1 MPIARLRALWRD
13 IYESLWL
20 LPALFTAAALALA
33 WLLVHADP
41 YLPDSLNRR
50 SISWLFGGG
59 ADGARGVLSAIAG
72 SIMTVTGVVFSVT
85 IVALQL
91 ASSQY
96 TPRVLRTF
104 MADRS
109 NQFVLAVFIGTFV
122 YALAVMRT
130 IHGSGDGYEA
140 FVPALAVT
148 AGFVFAIISIGCLI
162 YYIHHAARSIQIET
176 IMANVTADA
185 LRTVRAEYS
194 KEAQPEFEWSPP
206 DLPVH
211 VIRASEPGYLTALD
225 EKALLKAARS
235 TSCIISV
242 EAEFGQFV
250 YPDMPLARL
259 WGNAVGDEIADDVR
273 NAFATGAART
283 QHQDPMLGIVE
294 LVDIAVKALS
304 PGINDPTTAMNAFDR
319 LGEILLEIGKRH
331 RFTQIQAEDG
341 ATIILARPTFAAAV
355 ELAVDQ
361 IARYGA
367 TNPAVIERIASVL
380 GRIASLMPAERHAT
394 LRAQLERVR
403 VLALER
409 LQLPHDR
416 TRVNAAIDR
425 AVEVMS
431 G

>member
-20 LPALFTAAALALA
+20 LPAVFTAAALVLA

-41 YLPDSLNRR
+41 YLPESLNRR

-130 IHGSGDGYEA
+130 IHGSGDGYEE
-140 FVPALAVT
+140 FVPAVAVT
-148 AGFVFAIISIGCLI
+148 GGFVLAIISIGCLI

-185 LRTVRAEYS
+185 LKTVRTEYS
-194 KEAQPEFEWSPP
+194 EEPQAEFDWSPP
-206 DLPVH
+206 ELPVH
-211 VIRASEPGYLTALD
+211 VVRATESGYLTALD
-225 EKALLKAARS
+225 EKALLKAARA

-242 EAEFGQFV
+242 EVEFGQFI
-250 YPDMPLARL
+250 YADMPLARL
-259 WGNAVGDEIADDVR
+259 WGKPFGDEIADNVR
-273 NAFATGAART
+273 NAFATGPART
-283 QHQDPMLGIVE
+283 QHQDPTLGIVE

-304 PGINDPTTAMNAFDR
+304 PGINDPTTAINAFDR
-319 LGEILLEIGKRH
+319 LGEILLEIGRRH
-331 RFTQIQAEDG
+331 RVTQVQADDG
-341 ATIILARPTFAAAV
+341 ATIVLARPTFAAAV
-355 ELAVDQ
+355 ELAVEQ

-367 TNPAVIERIASVL
+367 SNPAVIERIASVL
-380 GRIASLMPAERHAT
+380 GRIALLMPATRHET
-394 LRAQLERVR
+394 LRLQLERVR

-409 LQLPHDR
+409 LEVQHDR
-416 TRVNAAIDR
+416 TRVNTAIDR
-425 AVEVMS
+425 ALEVMS
-431 G
+431 T

>member
-20 LPALFTAAALALA
+20 QPALFTAAALALA

-41 YLPDSLNRR
+41 YLPESLNRR
-50 SISWLFGGG
+50 SIRWLFSGG

-72 SIMTVTGVVFSVT
+72 SIITVTGVVFSVT

-104 MADRS
+104 MGDRS

-130 IHGSGDGYEA
+130 IHGSGDGYEE
-140 FVPALAVT
+140 FVPAVAVT
-148 AGFVFAIISIGCLI
+148 VGFVLAIISIGCLI
-162 YYIHHAARSIQIET
+162 FYIHHAARSIQVET

-185 LRTVRAEYS
+185 LRAVETEYS
-194 KEAQPEFEWSPP
+194 DEPGSESDWTEP
-206 DLPVH
+206 DRPAH
-211 VIRASEPGYLTALD
+211 VIRSRGSGYLTALD
-225 EKALLKAARS
+225 ENALMKAARR
-235 TSCIISV
+235 TSCIVSV
-242 EAEFGQFV
+242 EVEFGQFI
-250 YPDMPLARL
+250 YPGMPLARL
-259 WGNAVGDEIADDVR
+259 WGDPPGDEIADNVR
-273 NAFATGAART
+273 DAFAMGPART
-283 QHQDPMLGIVE
+283 QHQDPTLGMVE

-319 LGEILLEIGKRH
+319 LGEVLLAIGKRQ
-331 RFTQIQAEDG
+331 RVTQVRGEDG
-341 ATIILARPTFAAAV
+341 ATIVLARPTYAYAV

-380 GRIASLMPAERHAT
+380 AHIASLMPAERHET
-394 LRAQLERVR
+394 LRLQLERVR

-425 AVEVMS
+425 ALEVMS

>member
-33 WLLVHADP
+33 WLLVHVDP
-41 YLPDSLNRR
+41 YLPESLNRR
-50 SISWLFGGG
+50 SIRWLFSGG

-72 SIMTVTGVVFSVT
+72 SIITVTGVVFSVT

-130 IHGSGDGYEA
+130 IHGSGDGYEE
-140 FVPALAVT
+140 FVPAVAVT
-148 AGFVFAIISIGCLI
+148 VGFVLAIISIGCLI
-162 YYIHHAARSIQIET
+162 FYIHHAARSIQIET

-185 LRTVRAEYS
+185 LRAVQTEYSDQPGSESDWVEPNLPAHVVRAR
-194 KEAQPEFEWSPP
+194 EA
-206 DLPVH
+206 
-211 VIRASEPGYLTALD
+211 GYVTALD
-225 EKALLKAARS
+225 ESALMKAARS
-235 TSCIISV
+235 TSCIVSV
-242 EAEFGQFV
+242 EVAFGQFV
-250 YPDMPLARL
+250 YPGMPLARL
-259 WGNAVGDEIADDVR
+259 WGNAPGDEIAENVR
-273 NAFATGAART
+273 DAFATGPART
-283 QHQDPMLGIVE
+283 QHQDPTLGIVE

-319 LGEILLEIGKRH
+319 LGEILLEIGKRQ
-331 RFTQIQAEDG
+331 RITQIQADDG

-367 TNPAVIERIASVL
+367 TNPAVIERIASVVA
-380 GRIASLMPAERHAT
+380 RIASLMPADRHET
-394 LRAQLERVR
+394 LRLQLERVR
-403 VLALER
+403 VLALDR
-409 LQLPHDR
+409 LQVAHDR
-416 TRVNAAIDR
+416 ARVNTAIDS
-425 AVEVMS
+425 AIDSMS

>member
-20 LPALFTAAALALA
+20 LPALFTASALALA
-33 WLLVHADP
+33 WLLVHIDP
-41 YLPDSLNRR
+41 YLPESLNRR
-50 SISWLFGGG
+50 SIRWLFSGG

-72 SIMTVTGVVFSVT
+72 SIITVTGVVFSVT

-130 IHGSGDGYEA
+130 IHGSGDGYEE
-140 FVPALAVT
+140 FVPAVAVT
-148 AGFVFAIISIGCLI
+148 VGFVLAIISIGCLI
-162 YYIHHAARSIQIET
+162 FYIHHAARSIQVET

-185 LRTVRAEYS
+185 LGVVRAEYS
-194 KEAQPEFEWSPP
+194 EDDGSESGWVEP
-206 DLPVH
+206 DMPAH
-211 VIRASEPGYLTALD
+211 VVRARASGYITALD
-225 EKALLKAARS
+225 ENALIKAARRM
-235 TSCIISV
+235 SCIISV
-242 EAEFGQFV
+242 EVAFGQFV
-250 YPDMPLARL
+250 YPGMPLARL
-259 WGNAVGDEIADDVR
+259 WGTTSGDDVVEDVR
-273 NAFATGAART
+273 NAFATGPART
-283 QHQDPMLGIVE
+283 QHQDTTLGIVE

-319 LGEILLEIGKRH
+319 LGEILLEIGR
-331 RFTQIQAEDG
+331 RQRITQIQAEDG
-341 ATIILARPTFAAAV
+341 TTIILARPTFAAVV

-380 GRIASLMPAERHAT
+380 GRIGSLMPAERHDT

-425 AVEVMS
+425 AVEVLS

>member
-20 LPALFTAAALALA
+20 LPALFTASALALA
-33 WLLVHADP
+33 WLLVHIDP
-41 YLPDSLNRR
+41 YLPESLNRR
-50 SISWLFGGG
+50 SIRWLFSGG

-72 SIMTVTGVVFSVT
+72 SIITVTGVVFSVT

-104 MADRS
+104 MGDRS

-130 IHGSGDGYEA
+130 IHGSGDGYEE
-140 FVPALAVT
+140 FVPAVAVT
-148 AGFVFAIISIGCLI
+148 VGFVLAIISIGCLI
-162 YYIHHAARSIQIET
+162 FYIHHAARSIQVET

-185 LRTVRAEYS
+185 LAVVRAEYREDDGS
-194 KEAQPEFEWSPP
+194 ESDWVEP
-206 DLPVH
+206 DMPAH
-211 VIRASEPGYLTALD
+211 VVRAHESGYITALD
-225 EKALLKAARS
+225 ENALIEAARR

-242 EAEFGQFV
+242 EVAFGQFV
-250 YPDMPLARL
+250 YPGMPLARL
-259 WGNAVGDEIADDVR
+259 WGKTSGDDVVENVR
-273 NAFATGAART
+273 DAFATGPART
-283 QHQDPMLGIVE
+283 QHQDTTLGIVE

-319 LGEILLEIGKRH
+319 LGEILLEIGR
-331 RFTQIQAEDG
+331 RQRITQIQAEDG
-341 ATIILARPTFAAAV
+341 TTIILARPTFAAVV

-380 GRIASLMPAERHAT
+380 GRIAPLMPAERHDT